1 MSIFHQ
7 ICKFARFGWILSLT
21 LSTALLLSSCS
32 DLKTTPVE
40 EPQEPVSVITGKP
53 GGIKLSDLM
62 KKDRPN
68 DGLPVNALLWRA
80 ALDIASFVPL
90 DDVDTFGGSIVTEW
104 HQPIATPDQRLKLTM
119 FVIGRELRSDAIT
132 VRAYIQKRI
141 STEWV
146 DAGRD
151 ESLGHKL
158 EDLVLAR
165 ARELRAAA
173 TAETVN

>member
-1 MSIFHQ
+1 MIYRIF
-7 ICKFARFGWILSLT
+7 KFIHLSRT
-21 LSTALLLSSCS
+21 LSFTLGTALLLSSCS
-32 DLKTTPVE
+32 SMKTTPVKE
-40 EPQEPVSVITGKP
+40 SEGPISVFTGKP
-53 GGIKLSDLM
+53 GGIKLSEIA
-62 KKDRPN
+62 KKDQSS
-68 DGLPVNALLWRA
+68 DGMPVNALLWRA

-104 HQPIATPDQRLKLTM
+104 HQPKATPDQRLKLTM

-151 ESLGHKL
+151 ESLGQKL

>member
-1 MSIFHQ
+1 MIKFFR
-7 ICKFARFGWILSLT
+7 ICKFTRCSRILSFSLG
-21 LSTALLLSSCS
+21 TALLLSSCS
-32 DLKTTPVE
+32 GLKTTPVK
-40 EPQEPVSVITGKP
+40 EPEEPVSVFTGKP
-53 GGIKLSDLM
+53 GGIKLSDFG
-62 KKDRPN
+62 KKDQSG
-68 DGLPVNALLWRA
+68 DSLPVNALLWRA

-104 HQPIATPDQRLKLTM
+104 HQPKETPNQRLKLTM
-119 FVIGRELRSDAIT
+119 FVVGRELRSDAIT
-132 VRAYIQKRI
+132 VRAYIQNRLG
-141 STEWV
+141 TDWV